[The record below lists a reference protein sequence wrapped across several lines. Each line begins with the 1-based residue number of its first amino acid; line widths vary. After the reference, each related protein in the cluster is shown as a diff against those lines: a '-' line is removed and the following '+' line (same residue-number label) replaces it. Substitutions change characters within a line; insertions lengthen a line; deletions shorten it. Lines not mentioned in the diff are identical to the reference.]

1 MKFINYARWGL
12 ALALPLAASTGF
24 ASPYGLPS
32 YSAPNVPAP
41 SLPAFVD
48 TNETVKIQKLTSGG
62 NTYWKLTGTGKNTVF
77 STLNSTSTWFNSYNL
92 GSDSVK
98 YEANFNSAGKLITSM
113 GSTTLTNYLQING
126 SLPAGSH
133 AGTTTWTAKSNQLL
147 LKANLLDI
155 NPGNGAPDN
164 IGTFAGAA
172 IGFKT
177 AFTGGWAPTVAGLTG
192 GSTGESLWL
201 AGLSADFL
209 KLVKALDTNT
219 GNGTLSSLF
228 NTSSKTITGVVSVSS
243 VPVPGA
249 VWLFLTGMMAV
260 LGLNRKKGNSLGL

>member
-1 MKFINYARWGL
+1 MKVINYARWGL
-12 ALALPLAASTGF
+12 ILALPMAASTGF
-24 ASPYGLPS
+24 ASSYGLPS
-32 YSAPNVPAP
+32 FGTTGVVAP

-48 TNETVKIQKLTSGG
+48 TNETVKIQKLGSGT
-62 NTYWKLTGTGKNTVF
+62 NTYWKLTGTGSNTVF
-77 STLNSTSTWFNSYNL
+77 TTANSTNTWFNTYNL

-98 YEANFNSAGKLITSM
+98 YEANFNSAGKLITSI

-126 SLPAGSH
+126 SLPAGSN
-133 AGTTTWTAKSNQLL
+133 GNTTWTAKPNQLL

-155 NPGNGAPDN
+155 NPGNGTPDN
-164 IGTFAGAA
+164 IGTFGGIA
-172 IGFKT
+172 IGFATK
-177 AFTGGWAPTVAGLTG
+177 FTGGWAPSVAGLTG

-201 AGLSADFL
+201 TGLSSDFL

-219 GNGTLSSLF
+219 SNGTLSSLF
-228 NTSSKTITGVVSVSS
+228 SSSKTITKVTSISS

-260 LGLNRKKGNSLGL
+260 LGLNRKKGSNTLGL